1 MAMGKYWGFRDMF
14 AEDRVLKGRQEE
26 LDVVRGLS
34 VFLMVGSHVF
44 NQFTPLSQDDVPG
57 DGFFD
62 QVSKLIGA
70 FPGGAQCFM
79 MVMGMVILLSTT
91 TSYAKLIKRG
101 LILIVAGFVLE
112 FLRILPGIVNM
123 WITGDLVSFYP
134 EYAYATN
141 EQLIVLTLFWQDILI
156 FAGMALVFIGVI
168 QKFNISDIWLIAITA
183 VMMLANIFLAGMD
196 TGNDA
201 LNIFI
206 GYFWGTTVFDGNM
219 TTSRFPF
226 FSWIVY
232 PVFGYI
238 AGKYLV
244 RALDKDAFYKRLGLW
259 CFLISIPL
267 FVAGLFV
274 GMFDSGFTGIDY
286 YHQTALVQAWCTL
299 LAFDWIV
306 LIYLITK
313 KVPRKYFWP
322 FRRWSRNI
330 TYIYILHF
338 VILAVAIQF
347 LPRSFDIIGCI
358 AVFLV
363 LMLIVDL
370 LAERISVLIHGKRSD
385 APAAESGPGA

>member
-101 LILIVAGFVLE
+101 LILVVAGFVLE

>member
-1 MAMGKYWGFRDMF
+1 MF
-14 AEDRVLKGRQEE
+14 AKDRVLEGRQEE

-79 MVMGMVILLSTT
+79 MVMGMLVLFSRKA
-91 TSYAKLIKRG
+91 SPNKLIKRG
-101 LILIVAGFVLE
+101 LILILAGFVLE
-112 FLRILPGIVNM
+112 FLRIFPGIVNM

-134 EYAYATN
+134 EYSYASN
-141 EQLIVLTLFWQDILI
+141 EQLIVVTLFWQDILI
-156 FAGMALVFIGVI
+156 FAGMALAFLGLV
-168 QKFNISDIWLIAITA
+168 QKFNVSDLWLIVITVA
-183 VMMLANIFLAGMD
+183 MMVANQFLATMD
-196 TGNDA
+196 TGYDA
-201 LNIFI
+201 LNIFL
-206 GYFWGTTVFDGNM
+206 GYFWGTTVFDGVM

-238 AGKYLV
+238 AAKYLV
-244 RALDKDAFYKRLGLW
+244 RAIDKDAFYKKLALW
-259 CFLISIPL
+259 CLVLSVPL
-267 FVAGLFV
+267 FVIGIFV

-286 YHQTALVQAWCTL
+286 YHQKILVQTWCTL
-299 LAFDWIV
+299 LAFDWIAF
-306 LIYLITK
+306 IYLLTK

-330 TYIYILHF
+330 TYIYVLHF
-338 VILAVAIQF
+338 VILAVAIQVM
-347 LPRSFDIIGCI
+347 PRSFDIIGCI
-358 AVFLV
+358 AIFLV
-363 LMLIVDL
+363 LMLVVDQ
-370 LAERISVLIHGKRSD
+370 LAERIAVFRAKRKE
-385 APAAESGPGA
+385 PARPEGA

>member
-1 MAMGKYWGFRDMF
+1 MGKYWGFRDMF

-101 LILIVAGFVLE
+101 LILVVAGFVLE

>member
-1 MAMGKYWGFRDMF
+1 MVSLGFGGMF
-14 AEDRVLKGRQEE
+14 AEDRVQKGRQEE

-79 MVMGMVILLSTT
+79 MVMGMLILFSTT
-91 TSYAKLIKRG
+91 ATCKKLIKRG
-101 LILIVAGFVLE
+101 LLLIVAGFVLE
-112 FLRILPGIVNM
+112 FLRIFPGIVNM
-123 WITGDLVSFYP
+123 WMTGDLVSFYP
-134 EYAYATN
+134 EYSYATN

-156 FAGMALVFIGVI
+156 FAGMALVFIGLI
-168 QKFNISDIWLIAITA
+168 QKFNISDVWLICITVA
-183 VMMLANIFLAGMD
+183 MMVANCFLAGMD

-206 GYFWGTTVFDGNM
+206 GYFWGTTVFDGVM
-219 TTSRFPF
+219 TTARFPF

-238 AGKYLV
+238 AGKYLI
-244 RALDKDAFYKRLGLW
+244 RAIDKDAFYKRLGLW
-259 CFLISIPL
+259 CLILSVPL
-267 FVAGLFV
+267 FVIGLFT

-286 YHQTALVQAWCTL
+286 YHQKILVQTWCTL

-306 LIYLITK
+306 FICLLTK
-313 KVPRKYFWP
+313 KIPRKYFWP

-330 TYIYILHF
+330 TYIYVLHF
-338 VILAVAIQF
+338 IILAVAIQ
-347 LPRSFDIIGCI
+347 LMPRSFDIIGCI
-358 AVFLV
+358 AIFLV

-370 LAERISVLIHGKRSD
+370 LSERIAVMVRGPRGEKQ
-385 APAAESGPGA
+385 AES

>member
-1 MAMGKYWGFRDMF
+1 MF
-14 AEDRVLKGRQEE
+14 AEDRVQKGRQEE

-79 MVMGMVILLSTT
+79 MVMGMLILFSTT
-91 TSYAKLIKRG
+91 ASAAKLIKRG

-112 FLRILPGIVNM
+112 FLRIFPGIVNM
-123 WITGDLVSFYP
+123 LITGDLVSFYP
-134 EYAYATN
+134 EYSYATN
-141 EQLIVLTLFWQDILI
+141 EQLIVITMFWQDILI
-156 FAGMALVFIGVI
+156 FAGMALAFLGLI
-168 QKFNISDIWLIAITA
+168 QRFNVSDVWLIVITVA
-183 VMMLANIFLAGMD
+183 MMVANCFLAGMD

-206 GYFWGTTVFDGNM
+206 GYFWGTTVFDGFM
-219 TTSRFPF
+219 TTARFPF

-232 PVFGYI
+232 PVFGYL
-238 AGKYLV
+238 AGKYLI
-244 RALDKDAFYKRLGLW
+244 RALDKDAYYKRLGLW
-259 CFLISIPL
+259 CLVLSVPL
-267 FVAGLFV
+267 FVIGLFT

-286 YHQTALVQAWCTL
+286 YHQKILVQTWCTL

-306 LIYLITK
+306 LMYLLTK

-338 VILAVAIQF
+338 VILAVAIQVM
-347 LPRSFDIIGCI
+347 PRSFDIIGCI
-358 AVFLV
+358 VIFLV
-363 LMLIVDL
+363 LMLVVDQ
-370 LAERISVLIHGKRSD
+370 LAERVSRLISSRKGRSD
-385 APAAESGPGA
+385 LPSAEGRQ

>member
-1 MAMGKYWGFRDMF
+1 MSLGFRGMF
-14 AEDRVLKGRQEE
+14 SVDRVQTGRQEE
-26 LDVVRGLS
+26 LDAVRGLS

-79 MVMGMVILLSTT
+79 MVMGMLILFSTT

-123 WITGDLVSFYP
+123 LITGDLVSFYP
-134 EYAYATN
+134 EYSYATN
-141 EQLIVLTLFWQDILI
+141 EQLIILTLFWQDILI

-168 QKFNISDIWLIAITA
+168 QKYNISDIWLICITVA
-183 VMMLANIFLAGMD
+183 MMVANCFLATMD

-201 LNIFI
+201 LNILI
-206 GYFWGTTVFDGNM
+206 GYFWGTTVFDGFM

-238 AGKYLV
+238 AAKYLV
-244 RALDKDAFYKRLGLW
+244 RALDKDAFYKKLGLW
-259 CFLISIPL
+259 CLVLSVPL
-267 FVAGLFV
+267 FVIGLFT
-274 GMFDSGFTGIDY
+274 GMFDSGFTGMDY
-286 YHQTALVQAWCTL
+286 YHQKILVQVWCTL

-306 LIYLITK
+306 FMYLLTK
-313 KVPRKYFWP
+313 KIPRRYFWP
-322 FRRWSRNI
+322 LRRWSRNI
-330 TYIYILHF
+330 TYIYVLHF
-338 VILAVAIQF
+338 VILAVAIQVM
-347 LPRSFDIIGCI
+347 PRSFDIIGCI
-358 AVFLV
+358 VIFLV
-363 LMLIVDL
+363 LMLVVDL
-370 LAERISVLIHGKRSD
+370 LAERISVMRRGERKD
-385 APAAESGPGA
+385 GPGCGNRS

>member
-1 MAMGKYWGFRDMF
+1 MGKYWGFRDMF

-134 EYAYATN
+134 EYAYATD

-168 QKFNISDIWLIAITA
+168 QKFNISDVWLIAITA

>member
-1 MAMGKYWGFRDMF
+1 MVSLGFGGMF
-14 AEDRVLKGRQEE
+14 AEDRVQKGRQEE

-79 MVMGMVILLSTT
+79 MVMGMLILFSTT
-91 TSYAKLIKRG
+91 ATCKKLIKRG
-101 LILIVAGFVLE
+101 SLLIVAGFVLE
-112 FLRILPGIVNM
+112 FLRIFPGIVNM

-134 EYAYATN
+134 EYSYATN
-141 EQLIVLTLFWQDILI
+141 EQLIILTLFWQDILI
-156 FAGMALVFIGVI
+156 FAGMALVFIGLI
-168 QKFNISDIWLIAITA
+168 QKFNISDIWLICITVA
-183 VMMLANIFLAGMD
+183 MMVANCFLAGMD

-206 GYFWGTTVFDGNM
+206 GYFWGTTVFDGVM
-219 TTSRFPF
+219 TTARFPF

-238 AGKYLV
+238 AGKYFI
-244 RALDKDAFYKRLGLW
+244 RAIDKDAFYKRLGLW
-259 CFLISIPL
+259 CLILSVPL
-267 FVAGLFV
+267 FVIGLFT

-286 YHQTALVQAWCTL
+286 YHQKILVQTWCTL

-306 LIYLITK
+306 FIYLLTK
-313 KVPRKYFWP
+313 KIPRKYFWP

-330 TYIYILHF
+330 TYIYVLHF
-338 VILAVAIQF
+338 VILAVAIQVM
-347 LPRSFDIIGCI
+347 PRSFDIIGCI
-358 AVFLV
+358 AIFLV

-370 LAERISVLIHGKRSD
+370 LSERIAVMVRGPRGEKQ
-385 APAAESGPGA
+385 AES

>member
-1 MAMGKYWGFRDMF
+1 MGKYWGFRDMF

-168 QKFNISDIWLIAITA
+168 QKFNISDVWLIAITA